1 MSKAVIFDVT
11 NETVTTAMDQ
21 VKEKHND
28 SLLVLAPFV
37 GSMSTHA
44 PTKKGKT
51 KGYYR
56 IKCEIWIPED
66 AIEGEDALTDFGAF
80 AVMRLP
86 KARVKDHLKS

>member
-1 MSKAVIFDVT
+1 MSKAVIFGVT
-11 NETVTTAMDQ
+11 KETVGTAMDEIKK
-21 VKEKHND
+21 VNED
-28 SLLVLAPFV
+28 SMMVLAPFV

-44 PTKKGKT
+44 PSKSGKN

-66 AIEGEDALTDFGAF
+66 AIEGEGALTDFGAF

-86 KARVKDHLKS
+86 KARIKDHMKD